1 MKTYLRMTA
10 LAVPVALMAAGAM
23 AQPLTQKNMSTQL
36 AMRLVDAVNATCGQ
50 TEPMYTM
57 SIAVVD
63 RAGLPVL
70 QVSGDTASPHNWTL
84 VFRKA
89 FTARTYRRPSIE
101 WRDDT
106 MPDTVAFGQR
116 ALEHVVPLAGGAP
129 VFAGGEI
136 IGAVGVSGAQ
146 GGQPA
151 DDACARAAVEAVAPY
166 LL

>member
-1 MKTYLRMTA
+1 MKTYLRMAA
-10 LAVPVALMAAGAM
+10 LAVPVALVSAGAL
-23 AQPLTQKNMSTQL
+23 AQPLMQKNMSTQL
-36 AMRLVDAVNATCGQ
+36 AMRLVDAVNAECGAAG
-50 TEPMYTM
+50 PLYTM

-63 RAGLPVL
+63 RAGLPVV

-89 FTARTYRRPSIE
+89 FTARTYRRPSIQ
-101 WRDDT
+101 WRDET
-106 MPDTVAFGQR
+106 TPDTLNFGQR
-116 ALEHVVPLAGGAP
+116 ALADVIPLAGGAP
-129 VFAGGEI
+129 VFAGEEI

-166 LL
+166 LQ